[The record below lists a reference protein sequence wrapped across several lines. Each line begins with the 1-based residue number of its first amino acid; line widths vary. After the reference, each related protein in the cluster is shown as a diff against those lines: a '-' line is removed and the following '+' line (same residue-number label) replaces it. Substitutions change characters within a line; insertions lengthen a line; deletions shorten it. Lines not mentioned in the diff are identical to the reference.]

1 MISSRI
7 TPSEIVLDGAGG
19 AGSNRQGQASSALG
33 NPGLYGRLDRPG
45 RGSTQPPAP
54 PPPSATLGAESGLS
68 EPG

>member
-1 MISSRI
+1 MISSRS
-7 TPSEIVLDGAGG
+7 TPSENNLDVAGG
-19 AGSNRQGQASSALG
+19 AGGNWQGQASSALG

-54 PPPSATLGAESGLS
+54 PAPSATLDAQSGLS